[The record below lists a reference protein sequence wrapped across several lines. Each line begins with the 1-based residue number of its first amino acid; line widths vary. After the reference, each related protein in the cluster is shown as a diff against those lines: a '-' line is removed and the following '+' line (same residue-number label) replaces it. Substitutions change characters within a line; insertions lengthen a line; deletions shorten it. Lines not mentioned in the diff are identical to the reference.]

1 MSKWWKCIKN
11 QKGFTLVELMT
22 VLIILAIVLGI
33 GIPKYLQLQAKSGW
47 EADANTIDNFA
58 KAAEAY
64 AASINKYNIRIPLQ
78 VLINDGLI
86 DGSTILNRKNRN
98 PGSKNLSEKNK
109 GALDENIET
118 LYGSGAGDNQVFFSF
133 NEKTG
138 NVNNRASVI
147 QHMIGNPPYG
157 EGPQFATDTD
167 LNKTEWENESISYKN
182 NDIDGSEKLRDV
194 YPPPAN
200 PPANP

>member
-1 MSKWWKCIKN
+1 MTHKLRKLLMS

-22 VLIILAIVLGI
+22 VLIILAIVLAV

-78 VLINDGLI
+78 VLIDDGLI
-86 DGSTILNRKNRN
+86 DGSTILNRMNRDAGTN
-98 PGSKNLSEKNK
+98 NLSEKNK
-109 GALDENIET
+109 GALDKDIKT
-118 LYGSGAGDNQVFFSF
+118 LYGKDATHGKVFFSF

-157 EGPQFATDTD
+157 EGPQFATDTAV
-167 LNKTEWENESISYKN
+167 NKTEWENEPISYKN
-182 NDIDGSEKLRDV
+182 DDIDGSETVERPV
-194 YPPPAN
+194 YPPTELN
-200 PPANP
+200 P